1 MSCRYLPNR
10 GISRDDYRA
19 SEVGQLMNEPTQ
31 EQYLDS
37 ALKQLD
43 KNLLLWGID
52 NWLGHRT
59 PETMKLSVAGAT
71 NLVALVNTL
80 NSEIRRLSL
89 VVGEL
94 YTENGGN

>member
-1 MSCRYLPNR
+1 
-10 GISRDDYRA
+10 
-19 SEVGQLMNEPTQ
+19 MNEPTQ

-37 ALKQLD
+37 ALQQLD
-43 KNLLLWGID
+43 NSLLLWGID

-80 NSEIRRLSL
+80 NSEIARL
-89 VVGEL
+89 EQII
-94 YTENGGN
+94 GGN